1 MNNKLITTSI
11 FSILLQFTNLSY
23 ASDDSVIYK
32 WVDSR
37 GVTHYAE
44 SPPEDKDKIKAEML
58 NINRYVP
65 RASAEAIKNLE
76 QQRTERQEAQKVT
89 KENKEGVK
97 KTGETA
103 KVDTNKAKPEYKERC
118 TQYKNDLE
126 ALTSKGD
133 RVRIQDANGEQRR
146 MTSEEIAKKVDE
158 TKRNIK
164 GFCE

>member
-23 ASDDSVIYK
+23 ATDDSVIYK

-44 SPPEDKDKIKAEML
+44 SPPEEKDKIKAELL

-65 RASAEAIKNLE
+65 RTSAEAIKNLE
-76 QQRTERQEAQKVT
+76 QQRAEKQADQKAT

-103 KVDTNKAKPEYKERC
+103 KADVSKAAPEYKEKC
-118 TQYKNDLE
+118 AKLKQDLE
-126 ALTSKGD
+126 GMSTKGN
-133 RVRIQDANGEQRR
+133 RITVQDPNGEVRKL
-146 MTSEEIAKKVDE
+146 TDAEITKKIDE
-158 TKRNIK
+158 TQRNIK
-164 GFCE
+164 AYCQ